1 MNKEILNLTKEG
13 KRLITMFIE
22 QNKKKEIKM
31 RKQENDKENKTFRKI
46 KKKKPLWLNTMKRI
60 EFFGEPLID
69 FKHEFIKPKTT
80 KHSINQPGFRRP
92 KEKGDYFNKDMYI
105 FGNYKNY

>member
-46 KKKKPLWLNTMKRI
+46 KKKNLY
-60 EFFGEPLID
+60 G
-69 FKHEFIKPKTT
+69 
-80 KHSINQPGFRRP
+80 
-92 KEKGDYFNKDMYI
+92 
-105 FGNYKNY
+105 

>member
-1 MNKEILNLTKEG
+1 MNKKILNLTKEG

-31 RKQENDKENKTFRKI
+31 RKQEYDKENKTFRKI

-60 EFFGEPLID
+60 EFFGEHLID